1 MDIETEVQ
9 NNEPVSL
16 RETLEANF
24 AAAEAPEAPAVSTE
38 QSGRVRDEHGRF
50 APQQTE
56 QTATPEVAPQ
66 PDEQLTKRELT
77 TWKREMRPLHEKL
90 ARGEALSQ
98 DEALKLAQYN
108 VEREQ
113 NYATGISGYKAKA
126 EEAKEYADAMQD
138 ILPVLQQ
145 QNMPP
150 GEFIRNVSNTHKVLV
165 MGSPQEKLQMFGWLA
180 QSYGIPLDAIAPAQ
194 NGQYDPNQLQ
204 LMQKIQQLEANVNG
218 VASWRE
224 QQEQA
229 AVQNEIAKF
238 TDASKYPH
246 FEQVRGVMA
255 QLLETGMADNLDSA
269 YEKAVR
275 LDGDAFQAEQQRQA
289 TQQLAQQTTNKAAAA
304 AKARQA
310 SVSLKSSTPAGMVT
324 SNVNPRNLRGAIEAA
339 FDEVSGGGRV

>member
-1 MDIETEVQ
+1 MEIENEVAQ
-9 NNEPVSL
+9 NSEPASL
-16 RETLEANF
+16 RETIEASF
-24 AAAEAPEAPAVSTE
+24 AAAEAPEGQQEAQTRA
-38 QSGRVRDEHGRF
+38 RDEQGRF
-50 APQQTE
+50 AAQQAAEAAKTE
-56 QTATPEVAPQ
+56 ALAPQ
-66 PDEQLTKRELT
+66 EEQLTKRELT

-90 ARGEALSQ
+90 SRGESLSQ

-108 VEREQ
+108 IEREQ

-126 EEAKEYADAMQD
+126 EEAKEYAEAMQD

-145 QNMPP
+145 QNMPA
-150 GEFIRNVSNTHKVLV
+150 GEFIRNVSQAHKVLV

-194 NGQYDPNQLQ
+194 QGQYDPNQMQ

-224 QQEQA
+224 QQEQT
-229 AVQNEIAKF
+229 AVQREIAKF

-255 QLLETGMADNLDSA
+255 QLLESGMADNLDSA

-289 TQQLAQQTTNKAAAA
+289 SQQLGQQTANKVAAA

-310 SVSLKSSTPAGMVT
+310 SVSIKTSTPAGMVT
-324 SNVNPRNLRGAIEAA
+324 SNVNPKNLRGAIEAA